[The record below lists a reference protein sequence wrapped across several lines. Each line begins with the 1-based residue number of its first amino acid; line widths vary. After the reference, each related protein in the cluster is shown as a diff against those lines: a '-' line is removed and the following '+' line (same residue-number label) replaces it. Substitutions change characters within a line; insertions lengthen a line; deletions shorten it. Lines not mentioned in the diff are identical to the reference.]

1 MLSIKTYKIQPRKYL
16 RRLFN
21 LKVFFNF
28 WSRLENLVKLK
39 SFSDD
44 LVKHSSRLK
53 MLYVL
58 KHHHEM
64 FFKKKFNHQKK
75 KQFSLKMFLTKIK
88 EARLREKKKEEF
100 QRI

>member
-1 MLSIKTYKIQPRKYL
+1 MLSIKTYKIQPGKYL

-64 FFKKKFNHQKK
+64 FLKKKLITKK
-75 KQFSLKMFLTKIK
+75 KTVFLENVFNKNKGSKATRK
-88 EARLREKKKEEF
+88 KKKEEF